1 MNENS
6 NIKRQIAKVEHERA
20 KNRNREDMST
30 TASRSAQNNNE
41 VGDAMQLRQMN
52 TQLQKRVEFLQ
63 KREKDLLE
71 HLLKVQ
77 KDKGSI

>member
-6 NIKRQIAKVEHERA
+6 NIKRQIAKLEHERA
-20 KNRNREDMST
+20 KTRNREDVSI
-30 TASRSAQNNNE
+30 TASRSPQNNNE

-71 HLLKVQ
+71 YLLKVQ
-77 KDKGSI
+77 KDRGSN

>member
-1 MNENS
+1 
-6 NIKRQIAKVEHERA
+6 
-20 KNRNREDMST
+20 
-30 TASRSAQNNNE
+30 
-41 VGDAMQLRQMN
+41 MQLRQMN

-77 KDKGSI
+77 KDRGSN